1 MTPKKLTLK
10 GFKGVRSGFGSDEIV
25 LDLDAL
31 AGDAQQIAIVGPNG
45 AGKSTLLDNLHPY
58 RLMPSRAGR
67 PSPDAFSFWG
77 HVYGP
82 EALKELDWAHGGMH
96 YRSTLVF
103 KSTGKTKKAE
113 AYLHVLQD
121 GQWAPARLADGTVS
135 DGKSETYDRLVEGI
149 LGMPETFF
157 TSQFAAQGRKP
168 LSAHTAGEIKTLLA
182 DLLGHE
188 RVREIG
194 AKAAQVAKLLVAALE
209 GMRSGMANVLAAEEG
224 LPALK
229 LELERLSAQDA
240 KEAQLR
246 RDAQQ
251 AITKAQAELTALKA
265 ARVAAGVGT
274 KRREELSQRLTAL
287 RKASSERRAQVEADV
302 RRETERV
309 GQSEADRQR
318 QEREAQKRIGALEEL
333 GAKRRAVL
341 ARKDEIAEAA
351 NELTRLS
358 GEEKTLTERLTEQR
372 KSEADASV
380 WRTERARSSGGLQ
393 SLAEQIKAQASLCEG
408 LKKRAGLA
416 SQVPCEGTELQ
427 PRCPLL
433 RDALDA
439 KGSLAGREQELAD
452 LRERQRGAAQEI
464 ETLDGKLAAFP
475 QLENAIRDTETALER
490 VRQRSREQR
499 SLAGMAAQL
508 ADAEEAIQTF
518 DEQAAELRTSIT
530 EREAGHAKLLQE
542 SEKTLAGLKQRLVV
556 FGDELRQAEEQI
568 AGDIA
573 KLPPAFDDRKLGAAE
588 LAFELA
594 EREPVTIDLRIE
606 QTRTELAGVKAK
618 SDAAKAQI
626 AAGEAAKEKV
636 ARLELEVA
644 QWTVLAKAFSTNGI
658 VALSIDDAGPAL
670 TGLVNDLLLACYGNR
685 FSVSIK
691 TQAETAKGEL
701 REGFEIL
708 VHDAERDEAKAVE
721 DMSGGE
727 RVWINEA
734 LTRGIALYLAR
745 ESEHRYETLFSDE
758 ADGPLDPEKKLQF
771 MRMKRE
777 VLKLG
782 GYTREYFVS
791 QSPEL
796 WALADARIELAAL

>member
-10 GFKGVRSGFGSDEIV
+10 GFKGVRSGFGRDEIV
-25 LDLDAL
+25 LDLETL

-67 PSPDAFSFWG
+67 PGPDAFSFWG

-82 EALKELDWAHGGMH
+82 EPLKELDWAHGGMH
-96 YRSTLVF
+96 YRSTLLF

-149 LGMPETFF
+149 LGKPETFF

-194 AKAAQVAKLLVAALE
+194 AKAAQVAKLLVASLE
-209 GMRSGMANVLAAEEG
+209 GMRSGMANVLATEQRLPG
-224 LPALK
+224 LN

-251 AITKAQAELTALKA
+251 AITKAQAELTALKG
-265 ARVAAGVGT
+265 ARIAAGEGT

-287 RKASSERRAQVEADV
+287 RKAFCERRAQVEADV
-302 RRETERV
+302 RRENERV
-309 GQSEADRQR
+309 GHSEADRQR
-318 QEREAQKRIGALEEL
+318 QDREAQKRIDALEGL

-341 ARKDEIAEAA
+341 ARKGEIAEAA

-358 GEEKTLTERLTEQR
+358 AEEQTLTERLTELR

-380 WRTERARSSGGLQ
+380 LRTERVRSSGALQ
-393 SLAEQIKAQASLCEG
+393 SLAEQVKGQASLCES
-408 LKKRAGLA
+408 LKKRARLA

-427 PRCPLL
+427 PGCPLL

-439 KGSLAGREQELAD
+439 KGSLPAREEELAN
-452 LRERQRGAAQEI
+452 LKERQTRAAKEI
-464 ETLDGKLAAFP
+464 EALDAKLAAFP
-475 QLENAIRDTETALER
+475 RLEKAIRDTETALER
-490 VRQRSREQR
+490 VRQRSREQL
-499 SLAGMAAQL
+499 SLAGLAPQL
-508 ADAEEAIQTF
+508 TDAEEAIQTF
-518 DEQAAELRTSIT
+518 DQQAAELRTGIA
-530 EREAGHAKLLQE
+530 EREAAHAKLLQE
-542 SEKTLAGLKQRLVV
+542 SGRTLTGLKQRLVV
-556 FGDELRQAEEQI
+556 IGDELRQAEALI

-573 KLPPAFDDRKLGAAE
+573 KLAPPFDDRKLDAAA
-588 LAFELA
+588 LAFEAA
-594 EREPVTIDLRIE
+594 ERELVTIDLRIE
-606 QTRTELAGVKAK
+606 QTRTELAGIKATIG
-618 SDAAKAQI
+618 AAKAAI
-626 AAGEAAKEKV
+626 AAGNDAKEKV

-670 TGLVNDLLLACYGNR
+670 AGLVNELLLACYGNR

-708 VHDAERDEAKAVE
+708 VHDADRDEAKAVE

-734 LTRGIALYLAR
+734 LIRGIALYLAR
-745 ESEHRYETLFSDE
+745 ESVHRYETLFSDE

-782 GYTREYFVS
+782 GYAREYFVT

-796 WALADARIELAAL
+796 WALADARIDLAAL